1 MNLLQN
7 PTELHFLSVILNK
20 YFFNNALCWT
30 VAGRMPVVPNV
41 PDQTNP
47 EIVDSA
53 SYRPGNRAA
62 TA

>member
-47 EIVDSA
+47 E
-53 SYRPGNRAA
+53 YRGLSFI
-62 TA
+62 